1 MVRRALWLGVLAA
14 GACKGPA
21 VVVEPLPTP
30 PDPPTTGPT
39 PVDCEPLTLRP
50 DGRAVPPLG
59 LVQLVPTGGSGDW
72 QFTVVPPEAGEVDP
86 STWAFLASEVPGPA
100 TITVTDASC
109 EGSASVGLEVLTPF
123 SASPE
128 AAAVAPGAVVT
139 PTWTGGSGDVVC
151 SMDVDSSGAGL
162 SGCTYTAGS
171 TPGQDVLRVTDPVMG
186 TFHDVR
192 IDVVDGLTFV
202 VAGHEGVVI
211 PMGSTTS
218 GRWIARASSGSG
230 VLDPIVLDG
239 PFAVSGG
246 GVEATGPGAGSVQL
260 IDRHT
265 GDTAVVPVRSVMA
278 VSPLLA
284 RDGERSGQGVALP
297 LGDVNGDG
305 YPDAAVG
312 FIEPGIDHHYGG
324 SVAVHRGGPGGLNP
338 VADQVFAGGGINWT
352 LGRSVAVGDVDG
364 DGLVDLLMGAD
375 RADSGATNNGIVE
388 IHRGVQG
395 AFFETDARVL
405 IGEIPFGRF
414 GTALAV
420 CDFDGDGWNDLAVG
434 AQEASDLATA
444 LPAEDQGAVQVFW
457 GGPNGYSDRPDFEIF
472 GRLQGPTGWEPAPFL
487 GLGASLAA
495 ADFDGDGLCDL
506 AAGAPDLG
514 VDGELDGGSVFLYA
528 GRDDG
533 SILTRDPVRVLAGPP
548 GEASQFGRRLSAGE
562 VDGDGRADL
571 LVAAWRAGAESQ
583 GAVYLYGGTAP
594 LDAVDPIPT
603 TAASWAATGADP
615 FDFFGSDARLDDMDG
630 NLRADVVVG
639 AYRAQTN
646 RSDQGKV
653 YAFVDPPMSGVVV
666 SSTGATFDVDGA
678 SAGDRLGQAVA
689 GLGDMNLDGTG
700 DFVALAGYS
709 NAYGIEV
716 GAPFFASG
724 GDDGT
729 TQLSLAGV
737 PSGHQIGQALTRVDV
752 DGDGDLDLVF
762 GAPDAGVPTVGGN
775 AGAVF
780 AAAAQPDGSYGPP
793 TLFLGGHPTHSG
805 SDRFGH
811 GLAVSDFD
819 GDGFDD
825 LVVVARTDS
834 RLGFPGVEFNDAQG
848 CGDALS
854 LTGSLWVYR
863 GSATGIDPT
872 ASFAWFGPLEYGN
885 IERVAGGFDH
895 DGDGFDDL
903 VVGSTLWDDVGGFA
917 VLRGRPYVGPGIDL
931 FCDAPIVKGNE
942 RFDRL
947 GVSLA
952 PMGDLD
958 GDGCDELAVGAS
970 GEEFGRDWNNQ
981 GSVRV
986 FWGSGG
992 AGCASEPLVSTLQL
1006 EVLNTRLGVGLAS
1019 GDDVDGDGVNDLIAG
1034 GDEYRVYF
1042 AEHGAAWMVPGSW
1055 ILQVPRQPWP
1065 DDRLPLD
1072 SETQR
1077 AELLPFQGLDRTYGL
1092 VGRDA
1097 AGRYGGS
1104 VGIVRV
1110 QGEPLVAIAAP
1121 LGGQGGVRRA
1131 GGIELHRWTD
1141 AGLETPAARLI
1152 VGEIPLE
1159 GRFGSVMSTFD
1170 DHILVGAPTSGVEGL
1185 TVGAVYPV
1193 AL

>member
-1 MVRRALWLGVLAA
+1 M
-14 GACKGPA
+14 
-21 VVVEPLPTP
+21 
-30 PDPPTTGPT
+30 
-39 PVDCEPLTLRP
+39 
-50 DGRAVPPLG
+50 
-59 LVQLVPTGGSGDW
+59 QLVPTGGSGDW

-100 TITVTDASC
+100 TITVTDATC
-109 EGSASVGLEVLTPF
+109 DGSASVGVEVLTPF

-171 TPGQDVLRVTDPVMG
+171 TPGQDVLRVTDPLMG

-211 PMGSTTS
+211 PMGTTTS

-230 VLDPIVLDG
+230 VLDPTVLDG

-265 GDTAVVPVRSVMA
+265 GDTAVVPVRSVVA

-305 YPDAAVG
+305 YPDAAIG

-487 GLGASLAA
+487 GLGASWRPPTSTGTGCATSRRA
-495 ADFDGDGLCDL
+495 PRTSAWTASSTVALC
-506 AAGAPDLG
+506 
-514 VDGELDGGSVFLYA
+514 SC
-528 GRDDG
+528 
-533 SILTRDPVRVLAGPP
+533 TR
-548 GEASQFGRRLSAGE
+548 
-562 VDGDGRADL
+562 
-571 LVAAWRAGAESQ
+571 VA
-583 GAVYLYGGTAP
+583 
-594 LDAVDPIPT
+594 T
-603 TAASWAATGADP
+603 TAASSPATPSGCSRVPRARRASSAAALGGGGRRGRARRPARGRVARRGGEPGGGLPLRGHRAARRGRSHPHDRRLLGCHRSRS

-646 RSDQGKV
+646 RSDQGMV
-653 YAFVDPPMSGVVV
+653 YAFVDPPLSGVVV

-737 PSGHQIGQALTRVDV
+737 PSGHQIGQALTRIDV

-780 AAAAQPDGSYGPP
+780 ASAAQPDGSYGPP

-895 DGDGFDDL
+895 DGDGFRRPR
-903 VVGSTLWDDVGGFA
+903 GGQHALGRRRGFRGA
-917 VLRGRPYVGPGIDL
+917 PRPPVRRSGDRPVLRRAHREGQRALRPARRVPGPHGRP
-931 FCDAPIVKGNE
+931 
-942 RFDRL
+942 RR
-947 GVSLA
+947 
-952 PMGDLD
+952 
-958 GDGCDELAVGAS
+958 
-970 GEEFGRDWNNQ
+970 R
-981 GSVRV
+981 R
-986 FWGSGG
+986 
-992 AGCASEPLVSTLQL
+992 
-1006 EVLNTRLGVGLAS
+1006 
-1019 GDDVDGDGVNDLIAG
+1019 
-1034 GDEYRVYF
+1034 
-1042 AEHGAAWMVPGSW
+1042 
-1055 ILQVPRQPWP
+1055 
-1065 DDRLPLD
+1065 
-1072 SETQR
+1072 
-1077 AELLPFQGLDRTYGL
+1077 
-1092 VGRDA
+1092 
-1097 AGRYGGS
+1097 
-1104 VGIVRV
+1104 
-1110 QGEPLVAIAAP
+1110 
-1121 LGGQGGVRRA
+1121 VRRA
-1131 GGIELHRWTD
+1131 RRGRLRRGVRARLEQPGERAGVLGLGRGRVRLGAAREHAAARGAQHPARDRARFGRRRRWGRRERPD
-1141 AGLETPAARLI
+1141 RGRRRVPRVLRRARSGVDGPRLVDPPGAPPALARSSPAAGLRDPARRAPAVPGPRPYLRAR
-1152 VGEIPLE
+1152 
-1159 GRFGSVMSTFD
+1159 GS
-1170 DHILVGAPTSGVEGL
+1170 
-1185 TVGAVYPV
+1185 
-1193 AL
+1193 